1 MTSYIDGKGPIFVT
15 NADGD
20 KGYAIT
26 QRMLQF
32 PSKYPHLPRYPVY
45 AGLPDASTS
54 RATSLKEQGATVRAF
69 DIFNDH
75 KSAVDA
81 LRDVIKLCL
90 VVDPLSERISRANA
104 FQYAKA
110 FIDAAKEAK
119 VNHIIFLTPFSPL
132 DPVSPPSSPFRDP
145 AMCISLADPSTY
157 RSQYMMI
164 ETYLRTQCDN
174 CTILRYPGILYEHL
188 RVFRKY
194 IFENNAFP
202 VSDQHLEFAIE
213 SSSMADIAQGT
224 ACIAY
229 APTTRHRSNVYKLT
243 GPQLLTLEEVSTRVL
258 TCLQRDD
265 AELNLIDLN
274 ALEQILYE
282 SIGNKE
288 HVAFLLEVWGLQQ
301 KSMAGGRFE
310 ITRDLEALTGQSGKT
325 LNEYFEDD
333 NVQDVFRSPMPTP
346 FVA

>member
-1 MTSYIDGKGPIFVT
+1 
-15 NADGD
+15 
-20 KGYAIT
+20 
-26 QRMLQF
+26 
-32 PSKYPHLPRYPVY
+32 
-45 AGLPDASTS
+45 
-54 RATSLKEQGATVRAF
+54 
-69 DIFNDH
+69 
-75 KSAVDA
+75 
-81 LRDVIKLCL
+81 
-90 VVDPLSERISRANA
+90 
-104 FQYAKA
+104 
-110 FIDAAKEAK
+110 
-119 VNHIIFLTPFSPL
+119 
-132 DPVSPPSSPFRDP
+132 
-145 AMCISLADPSTY
+145 MCISLADPTTY

-164 ETYLRTQCDN
+164 ETYLRTQCEN

-202 VSDQHLEFAIE
+202 VSGQHLEFAIE

-229 APTTRHRSNVYKLT
+229 APTTRHRNNVYKLT
-243 GPQLLTLEEVSTRVL
+243 GPQLLTLEEVSARVL

-333 NVQDVFRSPMPTP
+333 KVQDVFRSPMPTP
-346 FVA
+346 FVV

>member
-1 MTSYIDGKGPIFVT
+1 MVAYTDGKGPIFVT

-20 KGYAIT
+20 KGYAIA
-26 QRMLQF
+26 QHILKF

-45 AGLPDASTS
+45 AGFPDASTP
-54 RATSLKEQGATVRAF
+54 RALQLKKHGAGLRAF

-75 KSAVDA
+75 KGAVEA
-81 LRDVIKLCL
+81 LRDVAKLCL

-110 FIDAAKEAK
+110 FIDAAKEAQ

-145 AMCISLADPSTY
+145 AMCVSLADPTTY

-164 ETYLRTQCDN
+164 ETYLRAQCDN

-194 IFENNAFP
+194 IVENNAFP
-202 VSDQHLEFAIE
+202 VSVQHVEFAVE
-213 SSSMADIAQGT
+213 SSSMLDIAHGT

-258 TCLQRDD
+258 SCLQRDD
-265 AELNLIDLN
+265 AELNLIDLS

-282 SIGNKE
+282 SIGNQE